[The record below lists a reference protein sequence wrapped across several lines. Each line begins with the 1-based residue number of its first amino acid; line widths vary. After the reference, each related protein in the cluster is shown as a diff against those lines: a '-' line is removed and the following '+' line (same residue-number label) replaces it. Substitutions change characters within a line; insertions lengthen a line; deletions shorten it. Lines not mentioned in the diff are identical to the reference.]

1 MEKDIAVLVV
11 FTLAEQQFA
20 LPVGMV
26 AQVVRAVA
34 ITPLPKA
41 PAIVQGMLDFHGTI
55 VPVMDIR
62 RRLGLPSRPL
72 SLSNQIVIANT
83 PNRRFAFVVENIAG
97 VATWGGAGF
106 VAAPALVPGVEFLDG
121 VVRNE
126 EGLILVYDPDAFF
139 LPEEHLMLD
148 HAVDQASIH
157 G

>member
-1 MEKDIAVLVV
+1 MEKDIGVLVI

-26 AQVVRAVA
+26 AQVVRAAAV
-34 ITPLPKA
+34 TPLPKA
-41 PAIVQGMLDFHGTI
+41 PAIVLGMLDFHGTI

-62 RRLGLPSRPL
+62 SRLGLPSRPIA
-72 SLSNQIVIANT
+72 LSNQIVIAST
-83 PNRRFAFVVENIAG
+83 SSRLIAFVVENIAG
-97 VATWGGAGF
+97 VEAWGASGF
-106 VAAPALVPGVEFLDG
+106 VAARTLVPGVEFLDG
-121 VVRNE
+121 VARNE

-148 HAVDQASIH
+148 QAVGPASVH